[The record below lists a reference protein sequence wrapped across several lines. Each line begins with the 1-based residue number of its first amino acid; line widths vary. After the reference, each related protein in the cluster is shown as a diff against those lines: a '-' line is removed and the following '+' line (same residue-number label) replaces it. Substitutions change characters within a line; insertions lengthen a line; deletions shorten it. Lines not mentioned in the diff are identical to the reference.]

1 MGSIPDEDA
10 KMQKN
15 QKDIKMDLSKLN
27 LNWNQAD
34 NLIPAIV
41 QDFQSKDIL
50 MFAFVNQQSL
60 QETIKSGYATYWS
73 RSRKK
78 LWKKGEDSGHL
89 QKIVNIFTDC
99 DNDALIFQVEQIGGI
114 ACHTGRK
121 SCFYKELSPIIE
133 WRERKDLP
141 ILKNPKEIYKK

>member
-1 MGSIPDEDA
+1 
-10 KMQKN
+10 MQKN
-15 QKDIKMDLSKLN
+15 KKDIKMDLSKLN

-78 LWKKGEDSGHL
+78 KKKKGEESGHL

-121 SCFYKELSPIIE
+121 
-133 WRERKDLP
+133 
-141 ILKNPKEIYKK
+141 